1 MKFQFLAAFRKREGD
16 EDSLSK
22 YLRMLRAACASAVCG
37 SLWLMLSASGAVYG
51 SESPD
56 AGLGSVLYISIVVL
70 LFLGSYKAGEFLST
84 PLRKPYLVAALVLL
98 ALLAAEAAT
107 LLGWWNQSAML
118 EWWRKSLLI
127 VAGACLLLWTGEK
140 AVQVRRSK
148 PRGS

>member
-70 LFLGSYKAGEFLST
+70 LFLGSYKAGEFLSGIIANSGDGQSSFGG
-84 PLRKPYLVAALVLL
+84 RKNS
-98 ALLAAEAAT
+98 
-107 LLGWWNQSAML
+107 GSSANWM
-118 EWWRKSLLI
+118 I
-127 VAGACLLLWTGEK
+127 
-140 AVQVRRSK
+140 
-148 PRGS
+148 